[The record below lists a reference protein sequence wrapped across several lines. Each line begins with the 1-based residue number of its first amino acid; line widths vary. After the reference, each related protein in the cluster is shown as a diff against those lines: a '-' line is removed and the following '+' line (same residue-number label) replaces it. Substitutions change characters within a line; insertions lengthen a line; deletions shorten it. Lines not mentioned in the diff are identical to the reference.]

1 MKTLAQEIFE
11 VAPNIAAENEL
22 LAAGFDKLKDQRGSK
37 VARYY
42 FWYDEDFPS
51 DFVSEYIRI
60 QRQTRIGVDQ

>member
-11 VAPNIAAENEL
+11 ATPDIATENQL
-22 LAAGFDKLKDQRGSK
+22 LGAGFDKIKDQRGIK
-37 VARYY
+37 TARYL

-51 DFVSEYIRI
+51 DFVSEYFWI

>member
-11 VAPNIAAENEL
+11 VTPNITAENEL
-22 LAAGFDKLKDQRGSK
+22 LGIGFDKIKNQRGIK
-37 VARYY
+37 TARYY

-51 DFVSEYIRI
+51 DFVSEYFWL